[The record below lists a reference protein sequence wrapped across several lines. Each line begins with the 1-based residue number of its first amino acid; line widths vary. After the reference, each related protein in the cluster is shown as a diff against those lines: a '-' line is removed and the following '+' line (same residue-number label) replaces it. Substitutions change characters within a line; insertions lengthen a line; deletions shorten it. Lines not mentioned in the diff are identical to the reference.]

1 MDAARMTAP
10 RTAETASRVRTYF
23 GEAGPFSYSK
33 VKAIAASLL
42 SGELSYRVATAGIK
56 AIKFDIAR
64 KCNLDV
70 AALVASR
77 KEFRG
82 RTFYKIKRVSYTIDK
97 DFAVGIRPEAVAVVD
112 GVPNLI
118 FLQAR
123 KNPVPWALDISFM
136 NRVLAEVYEDYFD
149 EARFWLI
156 DTEANSDGERQC
168 TLVELSAADAMNDR
182 EFRRRIAS
190 LRQAWRLH
198 LTQPAV
204 RRAPKPAQPDNR
216 QGEFGLNDPIGRT

>member
-1 MDAARMTAP
+1 MDAARMTAS
-10 RTAETASRVRTYF
+10 RTGETASRVRSYF

-33 VKAIAASLL
+33 VKAVIAPLL
-42 SGELSYRVATAGIK
+42 SGEIPYTVATAGI
-56 AIKFDIAR
+56 AATKFAIAR

-70 AALVASR
+70 AALIASR

-82 RTFYKIKRVSYTIDK
+82 KTFYKLKRINYTVDK
-97 DFAVGIRPEAVAVVD
+97 DFAIGIRPETVAVVD

-136 NRVLAEVYEDYFD
+136 KRVLREIYEDYFD

-156 DTEANSDGERQC
+156 DTEADESGKRHCALID
-168 TLVELSAADAMNDR
+168 LDKVDAMDER

-198 LTQPAV
+198 LSAPSARQP
-204 RRAPKPAQPDNR
+204 PKPKAPDDR
-216 QGEFGLNDPIGRT
+216 QGDLGLE

>member
-1 MDAARMTAP
+1 MVNVMDAARMTAA
-10 RTAETASRVRTYF
+10 RTGETASRVRSYF

-33 VKAIAASLL
+33 VKAIIAPLL
-42 SGELSYRVATAGIK
+42 SGEIPYEVATAGIK
-56 AIKFDIAR
+56 STKFDIAR

-77 KEFRG
+77 REFRG
-82 RTFYKIKRVSYTIDK
+82 KTFYKLPRLTYTVDK
-97 DFAVGIRPEAVAVVD
+97 DFTLGIRPETVAVVN
-112 GVPNLI
+112 GVPNLV

-136 NRVLAEVYEDYFD
+136 KRVLAEVYEDYFE

-156 DTEANSDGERQC
+156 DTEADDSGERKC
-168 TLVELSAADAMNDR
+168 KLVDLVKVDAMDER

-198 LTQPAV
+198 LSSPTKRQP
-204 RRAPKPAQPDNR
+204 PKPKAPDDR
-216 QGEFGLNDPIGRT
+216 QGDFGLD